1 MRVVV
6 VVVAAAVACEVT
18 FADVLGTV
26 ASKVVVV
33 MMSRLLGVDV

>member
-6 VVVAAAVACEVT
+6 VTAAVVACEVT
-18 FADVLGTV
+18 FADVLRTV

-33 MMSRLLGVDV
+33 MMSRLLGLDV